1 MTEVVVALKD
11 AEMIDYP
18 YEKIIADPDKDYAKT
33 ASSCIKHLNVKGKF
47 FKLLEENTE

>member
-1 MTEVVVALKD
+1 MTEVVALKD
-11 AEMIDYP
+11 AEVIDYP
-18 YEKIIADPDKDYAKT
+18 YEKITQQILTDYAKT